1 MRLARDPR
9 RMRRLAL
16 ALLLAGCAPKVHPE
30 ASPFENDDP
39 RAGAPVE
46 KTPPPTWE
54 ELPIAPPSRRVAGSD
69 AWGVREGTIAR
80 AALNATLDA
89 GPGALLRHV
98 EVAAELDGNRFVG
111 WRLVA
116 LDPDDHSFD
125 SVDLVPGDVLVAI
138 NGLPIARPDELQT
151 VWDQLRTAPAIVA
164 DLRRGDGKLQLRWT
178 VAP

>member
-1 MRLARDPR
+1 MRLARDAR
-9 RMRRLAL
+9 LMRRLAL

-46 KTPPPTWE
+46 KEPPPTWE
-54 ELPIAPPSRRVAGSD
+54 ELPVAPPAP
-69 AWGVREGTIAR
+69 GVREGTIAR

-89 GPGALLRHV
+89 GPGALLRHL
-98 EVAAELDGNRFVG
+98 EVAAVLDGNRFVG
-111 WRLVA
+111 WRLIA

-125 SVDLVPGDVLVAI
+125 GVDLVPGDVLVAI
-138 NGLPIARPDELQT
+138 NGRSIAKPDELQA
-151 VWDQLRTAPAIVA
+151 VWDLLRTAPAIVA
-164 DLRRGDGKLQLRWT
+164 DLRRGDGKLQLHWT